1 MGQKRNRKSREE
13 MLAFRLAQVEK
24 LQAQI
29 EGSYQDDSDGGVLKQ
44 LKKRLRATLTSLKGA
59 GYTLNGVVREDG
71 KGYSRSPIETKIAKT
86 EARLESQIET
96 KVRAEVMVAK
106 LPFDVETLEATIA
119 AAKAGEEVE
128 FPEGLTP
135 LGKPETDEE
144 HETSFIAKE
153 EEAQQEV

>member
-1 MGQKRNRKSREE
+1 MGQRQPRKTREE

-29 EGSYQDDSDGGVLKQ
+29 AGTHQDDSESGILKQ
-44 LKKRLRATLTSLKGA
+44 LKKRLRATLTALKGA

-71 KGYSRSPIETKIAKT
+71 KGYSRSPIDEKISKTEDRLASQVETKD
-86 EARLESQIET
+86 
-96 KVRAEVMVAK
+96 RAEVMIAK
-106 LPFDVETLEATIA
+106 LPFDVETLEASIA
-119 AAKAGEEVE
+119 AAELGDEVM

-135 LGKPETDEE
+135 LGKPSTDEE

-153 EEAQQEV
+153 EEAQQEA